1 MQKVKSYVLP
11 IAIVLGLLLHDYCAA
26 LSVVV
31 PYIIFT
37 ILLLTFTA
45 VDVRKL
51 RFKPLFIWII
61 LFQVAVSLG
70 GYYLLRLLNINEI
83 IAEGI
88 LIGVLCPV
96 AASVAVVSTMN
107 HDTACASTA
116 PATLSTR
123 WEVRSSAFRF
133 FSTS

>member
-1 MQKVKSYVLP
+1 MQKIKSYVLP

-26 LSVVV
+26 FSVVV

-45 VDVRKL
+45 VDIREL

-61 LFQVAVSLG
+61 LFQVGISLG
-70 GYYLLRLLNINEI
+70 GYALLKLLNVNEI
-83 IAEGI
+83 IAEGV

-96 AASVAVVSTMN
+96 AASVRHLRTVFQVF
-107 HDTACASTA
+107 
-116 PATLSTR
+116 
-123 WEVRSSAFRF
+123 SAICSRA
-133 FSTS
+133 

>member
-1 MQKVKSYVLP
+1 MMQKIKSYVLP

-26 LSVVV
+26 FSVVV

-45 VDVRKL
+45 VDITKL

-61 LFQVAVSLG
+61 LFQVGVSLG
-70 GYYLLRLLNINEI
+70 GYALLRLLNVNEI
-83 IAEGI
+83 IAEGV

-96 AASVAVVSTMN
+96 AAS
-107 HDTACASTA
+107 
-116 PATLSTR
+116 ATR
-123 WEVRSSAFRF
+123 
-133 FSTS
+133 